1 MLTQMF
7 DHFRKKCV
15 YQISMDAKNNHSL
28 HPVYHLF
35 GDLTSLQTKKRKR
48 ILSDFGYDPSLRRP
62 LEKMESGSWNQNNLK
77 LLKKIF
83 ADPMYRKFVL
93 HLKSINSSFF
103 IFFSL
108 LSERKFRPRIS
119 FNFLND
125 VIQIP
130 NRSQEELLNIIQI
143 LEEIQILTS
152 ARLPQSVSDLIA
164 MEQSRIENLAKNSFT
179 ESIFFYP
186 DPPFEGDVWIQ
197 PIQSNLALFEEGK
210 RQHNCVY
217 DYDKKIRE
225 GRFYLYHITGKVP
238 CTVSFL
244 KIDEDWYFDQIA
256 GPCNK
261 PADPDT
267 YHRLEAWRLRHGI
280 LILGD
285 VFRLGKAPTW
295 MLD

>member
-1 MLTQMF
+1 M
-7 DHFRKKCV
+7 DSKK
-15 YQISMDAKNNHSL
+15 NHPL
-28 HPVYHLF
+28 NPVYGLF
-35 GDLTSLQTKKRKR
+35 GELNSLQTKKRKQ
-48 ILSDFGYDPSLRRP
+48 ILSDLGFDPSLRRP
-62 LEKMESGSWNQNNLK
+62 LERMEPDTWNQNNLEI
-77 LLKKIF
+77 LKKIF
-83 ADPMYRKFVL
+83 ADPMYRKLIL
-93 HLKSINSSFF
+93 HLKMINLSFF

-108 LSERKFRPRIS
+108 LSERKFRPRLS

-125 VIQIP
+125 LIQIP
-130 NRSQEELLNIIQI
+130 NRSHEELVKIIQI
-143 LEEIQILTS
+143 LEEMQMLTS
-152 ARLPQSVSDLIA
+152 IRLPQSISELFA
-164 MEQSRIENLAKNSFT
+164 LEQSRIENLAKNSFT
-179 ESIFFYP
+179 ETLFVYP
-186 DPPFEGDVWIQ
+186 EPPFEGDAWIQ
-197 PIQSNLALFEEGK
+197 PIKSNLDLFEEGK

-217 DYDKKIRE
+217 DYDEKIRN